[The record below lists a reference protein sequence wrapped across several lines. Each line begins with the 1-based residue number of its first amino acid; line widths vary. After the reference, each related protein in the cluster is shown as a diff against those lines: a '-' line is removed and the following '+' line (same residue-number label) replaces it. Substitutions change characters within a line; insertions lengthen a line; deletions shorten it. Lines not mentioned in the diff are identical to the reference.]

1 MSLLTLWLVFAVAAV
16 AVWLAGL
23 RLSVATDVI
32 SNRLSL
38 GEDLGGLIFL
48 AIVTN
53 LPETAIILAASF
65 RGDAGIAVGNI
76 LGGIAIQTVVLVLLD
91 AIEVP
96 DVPLTHRAASLGLV
110 LEGMMVIAVLSVA
123 IIGSRLSGSLVVL
136 RLTPVGIAIIGLWIA
151 GLVLVRRSRTSLPW
165 QDSGTPA
172 DAQPRRQGRSARHR
186 KHELERLEYSSPRL
200 WVTFLGAALVTLL
213 AGVVL
218 EVTSEGIAAAIG
230 LRGAVFGATILAAV
244 TALPEVST
252 GIASVQLGDYRLAV
266 SDIFGGNA
274 FLPVLFPLATL
285 ATGVVILPQASSVD
299 IYLAALGIL
308 LTAIYVVGLIFR
320 PKRQFMRLGPDSIV
334 VLVLYVLG
342 IIGLLAVR

>member
-1 MSLLTLWLVFAVAAV
+1 MSLLALWLAFAVAGV
-16 AVWLAGL
+16 AVWLAGT

-32 SNRLSL
+32 SCRLSL
-38 GEDLGGLIFL
+38 GQDLGGLIFL

-53 LPETAIILAASF
+53 LPETAIILAASVN
-65 RGDAGIAVGNI
+65 GDTGLAAGNI

-91 AIEVP
+91 VIEVP

-110 LEGMMVIAVLSVA
+110 LEGMMVVAMLSVA
-123 IIGSRLSGSLVVL
+123 IIGSRLSASLVFL
-136 RLTPVGIAIIGLWIA
+136 RLTPVGMAILGLWVA
-151 GLVLVRRSRTSLPW
+151 GLLLVRRARTSLPW

-186 KHELERLEYSSPRL
+186 KRELDRLEYSSLRL
-200 WVTFLGAALVTLL
+200 WVTFVGAALVTLF

-218 EVTSEGIAAAIG
+218 ELTSAGIAAMLG
-230 LRGAVFGATILAAV
+230 LQGAVFGATILAAV
-244 TALPEVST
+244 TALPEIST
-252 GIASVQLGDYRLAV
+252 GVASVQLGDYRLAV

-285 ATGVVILPQASSVD
+285 ATGVVILPHASDVD

-308 LTAIYVVGLIFR
+308 LTAVYVVGLIFR

-334 VLVLYVLG
+334 VLALYVLG